1 MPPAEFRGTIG
12 EARYART
19 HPPAPPLKGR
29 GVCGYPPPMSEHP
42 EQQYL
47 DAMAR
52 AWYGGD
58 ERVDRTGVGTK
69 SLFGVTMRF
78 DLSDGTV
85 PLITTKKIFWKSA
98 IKELI
103 WFLSGDTNIRS
114 LVMQKVH
121 IWTDWPLDKYRKATG
136 ETIDRDT
143 FEQRIIDDRD
153 FAAQWGD
160 LGPVYG
166 KQWVDWPRYTPVEDG
181 LFKREEKGINQIAEL
196 VEMLRTNPTSRR
208 LIFTG
213 WNVPE
218 LPGMALPPCH
228 MTYQYHVAN
237 GRLSG
242 ILYQRSCDL
251 GLGFP
256 FNIFEAAVLIRMLAQ
271 QADLEPGELVWMGAD
286 THVYSNHGHL
296 VEEQLARSPR
306 PFPKLT
312 LARKPSSMFAYA
324 LDDFAIEGYDPH
336 PHIKAEVAV

>member
-1 MPPAEFRGTIG
+1 MNDVAAPATSTIMPD
-12 EARYART
+12 
-19 HPPAPPLKGR
+19 
-29 GVCGYPPPMSEHP
+29 HP

-58 ERVDRTGVGTK
+58 ERIDRTGVGTRA
-69 SLFGVTMRF
+69 LFGVTMRF

-103 WFLSGDTNIRS
+103 WFLSGDTNIRP

-121 IWTDWPLDKYRKATG
+121 IWTDWPLDAYRKATG
-136 ETIDRDT
+136 ENIDRDA
-143 FEQRIIDDRD
+143 FERRIIEDAD
-153 FAAQWGD
+153 FANQWGD

-166 KQWVDWPRYTPVEDG
+166 KQWVDWPRYTPTGKAG
-181 LFKREEKGINQIAEL
+181 LYKREDKGINQIAEL
-196 VEMLRTNPTSRR
+196 VEMIRTNPGSRR

-228 MTYQYHVAN
+228 MTYQYHVAG

-271 QADLEPGELVWMGAD
+271 QTGLEPGELVWMGAD

-296 VEEQLARSPR
+296 VEEQLSRQPR
-306 PFPKLT
+306 TFPT
-312 LARKPSSMFAYA
+312 LSFARKPSSMFAYA
-324 LDDFAIEGYDPH
+324 PDDFVIEGYDPH